1 LRLAVDFLVS
11 LLKVGLPFMSAQW
24 ASTLETQVICL
35 QNEVKAFRNS
45 ARVRKFL
52 QNASGRMYKYEYLVK

>member
-1 LRLAVDFLVS
+1 
-11 LLKVGLPFMSAQW
+11 MSAQW